1 MESEKRT
8 ISLMSFVGL
17 HASASDE
24 IFSELEMFCWASRDR
39 WVLRR
44 RCHFLVGEV
53 LKGNIDFENGRLFGQ
68 KRGYFLLLLQIV
80 AMWQEKLV

>member
-24 IFSELEMFCWASRDR
+24 IFSELEMLIGRHASDGSCGGD
-39 WVLRR
+39 VI
-44 RCHFLVGEV
+44 F
-53 LKGNIDFENGRLFGQ
+53 FGR
-68 KRGYFLLLLQIV
+68 
-80 AMWQEKLV
+80 